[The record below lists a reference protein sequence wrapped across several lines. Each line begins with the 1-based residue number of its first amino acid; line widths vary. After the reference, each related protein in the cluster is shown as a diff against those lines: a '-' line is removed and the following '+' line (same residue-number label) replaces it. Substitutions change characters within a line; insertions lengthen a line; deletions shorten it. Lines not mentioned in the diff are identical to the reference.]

1 MYWCVC
7 AFVCFLLH
15 FYLLVFIFSS
25 FYITLNERKLK
36 KKHSNFFL
44 QPDIYVL
51 IYSFSIGFFPFGF
64 ISNIWTYLSWW
75 YSSIWLI
82 LLLGLILFL
91 SLWSIQWSRVLSM
104 GLWCK
109 LTYNPF
115 FIGWRPSYTLVT
127 YLLRRK
133 QDIIGG
139 GAGARKWNEMR
150 RK

>member
-1 MYWCVC
+1 M
-7 AFVCFLLH
+7 
-15 FYLLVFIFSS
+15 
-25 FYITLNERKLK
+25 
-36 KKHSNFFL
+36 

-133 QDIIGG
+133 QGIIGG
-139 GAGARKWNEMR
+139 GAGARKWNEKKIR
-150 RK
+150 QNTFSINNHININRIVAKLICLWFIAAR